1 MPSNAK
7 RFTRRFVF
15 INDKEEYDDVFYRK
29 DVTQI
34 SQYSTPNMTR
44 ITAAQRRNITEVSH
58 VWKTGDRYYKL
69 AYKHYG
75 QSQYWWVIAWF
86 NKKPTEQHVKLG
98 DTIKVPLPLQSVLTS
113 YGL

>member
-15 INDKEEYDDVFYRK
+15 TNNKEEYDDVFYRK

-34 SQYSTPNMTR
+34 TQYSTPNMTR

-69 AYKHYG
+69 AEKYYG
-75 QSQYWWVIAWF
+75 RPRYWWAIALY
-86 NKKPTEQHVKLG
+86 NNKPTDGHVKLG
-98 DTIKVPLPLQSVLTS
+98 DTIRIPLPLEKYLR
-113 YGL
+113 YL